1 MRKTRRIL
9 SVILAAVL
17 ILQAGAFMVSGES
30 GDEDRQ
36 VIVISNIDTSQLTG
50 ETGETTT
57 EIEAEGLPAD
67 GIKIVSEEWT
77 APAEYVIS
85 GRNITI
91 KGGKY
96 SYRLVIRSDST
107 LTFDNDLEIYYQ
119 GVNGRYKLHY
129 DIDKTDNHTMI
140 VTGVFD
146 NIIIASPLMERI
158 SASEREWILK
168 HISNDS
174 YFYQLVLKTKE
185 GFSFVNSLRYYFDA
199 KKCGY
204 MMRYRYDLATDR
216 QTLIIT
222 GLPDCNGRPALTDDA
237 SMEDPSVPD
246 KQPADQPEGTV
257 NTDPA
262 SPEVTNDAPK
272 ADSPRPADINVAV
285 VSSSRLMKKSQTI
298 KASAVLGSAVQGKG
312 RLRYAKVSGNKKI
325 KINRKTGKITVSKGL
340 RRGDYNVTVKVRP
353 AKKSKAASAKN
364 VSFTIRVV

>member
-1 MRKTRRIL
+1 M
-9 SVILAAVL
+9 
-17 ILQAGAFMVSGES
+17 LQAGAFMVSGES
-30 GDEDRQ
+30 GDEDKQ
-36 VIVISNIDTSQLTG
+36 VIIISNIDTSQLAG
-50 ETGETTT
+50 ETGETAT
-57 EIEAEGLPAD
+57 EIETEGLPED

-91 KGGKY
+91 RGGKY
-96 SYRLVIRSDST
+96 SYRLVIRSDRT

-146 NIIIASPLMERI
+146 NIIIASPLMEKI
-158 SASEREWILK
+158 SPSEREWILK

-222 GLPDCNGRPALTDDA
+222 GLPDSGGRPAVTENA
-237 SMEDPSVPD
+237 GMEEPSA
-246 KQPADQPEGTV
+246 PAKQPEGTG
-257 NTDPA
+257 NADA
-262 SPEVTNDAPK
+262 AAPEVTKDAPK
-272 ADSPRPADINVAV
+272 AASPRPADSRTAV
-285 VSSSRLMKKSQTI
+285 ISFSRLKKKSQTI

-325 KINRKTGKITVSKGL
+325 KINKKTGKITVGKGL
-340 RRGDYNVTVKVRP
+340 RRGDYKVTVKLRP
-353 AKKSKAASAKN
+353 AKKSKAAPAKN
-364 VSFTIRVV
+364 VSFTVRVV